1 MANFEDVIQQLI
13 DTNNKLIKGEID
25 LKIAQYVVNSTQVLI
40 NAARLQLDIFK
51 TTKEIYPFIEAP
63 TTLARLK
70 KIAKEASDLNNEE
83 DEEISDKRPFP
94 FNP

>member
-13 DTNNKLIKGEID
+13 TTNNKLIAGEID
-25 LKIAQYVVNSTQVLI
+25 LKTAQYVVNSTQVLI

-63 TTLARLK
+63 TTINKLK
-70 KIAKEASDLNNEE
+70 SIAKKAAELNSEE
-83 DEEISDKRPFP
+83 EEEITDKRPFP
-94 FNP
+94 FD